1 MAQARTGLLR
11 KKGKC
16 AGKPLGINKM
26 RPELVFPE
34 PDQECCQNRNEI
46 SALGSELVF
55 RELPGKL
62 V

>member
-11 KKGKC
+11 KQGKC
-16 AGKPLGINKM
+16 AGKSLGINKM
-26 RPELVFPE
+26 RPELGFRE

-46 SALGSELVF
+46 SALASELVF